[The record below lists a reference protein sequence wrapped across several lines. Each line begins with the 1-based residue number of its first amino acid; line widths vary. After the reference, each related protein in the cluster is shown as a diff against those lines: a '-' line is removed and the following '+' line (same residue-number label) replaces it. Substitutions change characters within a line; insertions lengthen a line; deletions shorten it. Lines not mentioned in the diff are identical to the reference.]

1 MKIEDVTTWLR
12 DDAVETDAQE
22 GKPRW
27 QPTLRKEGTEATQD
41 KGEAEPWMK

>member
-1 MKIEDVTTWLR
+1 MKIEDVTSWLR
-12 DDAVETDAQE
+12 DDAMEIDAQE

-27 QPTLRKEGTEATQD
+27 QPTLRKEGTGATQD